1 MGKTIFGILLF
12 LAFALSCMNKVK
24 EVKMATSA
32 KEEVLPNVVFIFI
45 DDLGYGDLSCYGNQ
59 KMETPNFDALAKN
72 GIRFTQFYS
81 NAPVCSP
88 SRVAFITGQYPF
100 RRRIHGVVGSTK
112 NNKERRQA
120 NFLDT
125 VGPLLPRLLKKNGYA
140 TAQVGKWHMGGG
152 RDINEVPYPTDYGY
166 DMSLVGFEGIG
177 DRILDN
183 DHFLSDM
190 SAKLGKGNIMRTD
203 KHRITE
209 IYVDSSLAFIK
220 RNKDTPFYLS
230 FFPGDVHDPF
240 KPTEEQTSE
249 FRAIAR
255 DEEEAKFFAV
265 LKETDI
271 QVGRL
276 IQGIEDMGLTE
287 NTIFIMSSDNGPTD
301 WPRYYKNGGQPPSSQ
316 GNLRGRKWSLYEGG
330 IREPLIVQWKGHLPE
345 NKVDST
351 TVGAVM
357 DLFPTIM
364 NFTNTDFYK
373 ISSKLDGIALNQ
385 SIKGTPQQRQK
396 PIFWY
401 FPNVPTPGNPDFL
414 TPKLAMRDGD
424 WKLLVNEDGTGPQL
438 YNLKNDP
445 QEQTN
450 LAGKDLDR
458 VKEYTET
465 ILSWYSKN
473 VVFVD

>member
-1 MGKTIFGILLF
+1 MRKVFFGIVLF
-12 LAFALSCMNKVK
+12 LVFTFSCVPK
-24 EVKMATSA
+24 A
-32 KEEVLPNVVFIFI
+32 KEAKPSSSIKEKVAPNVIFIFI
-45 DDLGYGDLSCYGNQ
+45 DDLGYGDLSCYGND
-59 KMETPNFDALAKN
+59 KIETPNFDDLAKN

-100 RRRIHGVVGSTK
+100 RRRIHGVVGSTR
-112 NNKERRQA
+112 NNRERRQA
-120 NFLDT
+120 HFLDT
-125 VGPLLPRLLKKNGYA
+125 LGPLLPKLLTKNGYA
-140 TAQVGKWHMGGG
+140 TAHIGKWHMGGG

-166 DMSLVGFEGIG
+166 DISLVGFEGIG

-183 DHFLSDM
+183 DHFLSGM
-190 SAKLGKGNIMRTD
+190 SAQLGKGTIIRTD

-209 IYVDSSLAFIK
+209 IYVDSALAFIA
-220 RNKDTPFYLS
+220 RNKDNPFYLN

-240 KPTEEQTSE
+240 KPTDGQTSE
-249 FRAIAR
+249 FRAVAR

-265 LKETDI
+265 LKETDK

-276 IQGIEDMGLTE
+276 IQGIEAMGLVE
-287 NTIFIMSSDNGPTD
+287 NTIIIMSSDNGPTD
-301 WPRYYKNGGQPPSSQ
+301 WPRYYKNGNKPPSSQ

-345 NKVDST
+345 NRVDST
-351 TVGAVM
+351 TIGAVM

-364 NFTNTDFYK
+364 NFTNTDFGEV
-373 ISSKLDGIALNQ
+373 SSELDGIALNQ
-385 SIKGTPQQRQK
+385 SIHGIPQKRGK

-401 FPNVPTPGNPDFL
+401 FPNVPTPGNPDFI

-424 WKLLVNEDGTGPQL
+424 WKFLVKEDGSAPQL

-445 QEQTN
+445 LEKIN
-450 LAGKDLDR
+450 IADNEKEK
-458 VKEYTET
+458 VKEYTQT
-465 ILSWYSKN
+465 LLDWYSGN
-473 VVFVD
+473 VVFVY